1 MSYVDFKYKP
11 SKNDLICEF
20 HVEPAQGVSIQQ
32 AAENIAAESSIGTW
46 TDICTMSSK
55 IKKMGA
61 RAFEIKKLNER
72 TSCVKIAYPSELFE
86 KGNMPCILSSV
97 AGNIFGMKIVD
108 NLRLEDIHWP
118 YSILKSFKGP
128 LFGIPGVRKITRVSK
143 RPLCGTII
151 KPKLGLGSKEH
162 AKVAYQAWKGGIDI
176 VKDDENLTSQSFN
189 KFEKR
194 VKETLKMKRKA
205 EKETGE
211 KKIYMAN
218 VSAETKEML
227 RRANFLKNNGN
238 EYLMVDIMTVG
249 WSALQALRNEND
261 KLKLVLHAHRAMHA
275 ALTRDKKHGISMLVL
290 ADVCRLIGMDQLH
303 IGTAFG
309 KMHGVANEVVNINDE
324 IEHRLIRS
332 NSKGH
337 VLAEDWHDIKPVFAV
352 CSGGLHPGH
361 VPNLIQ
367 LLGKDIIIQ
376 MGGGIHGH
384 PWGTEAGAKAARQ
397 AIDASM
403 DKISLISYSKNHKEL
418 GMALKKW
425 L

>member
-1 MSYVDFKYKP
+1 MSYIDFNYKP
-11 SKNDLICEF
+11 SKSDLVCEF
-20 HVEPAQGVSIQQ
+20 YVEPASGVSLQQ

-46 TDICTMSSK
+46 TDVCTMSSR

-61 RAFEIKKLNER
+61 KVFEIKKTNGGG
-72 TSCVKIAYPSELFE
+72 CIKIAYPSELFE

-97 AGNIFGMKIVD
+97 AGNIFGMKVVN

-128 LFGIPGVRKITRVSK
+128 LFGIPGIRKLTRVAK

-151 KPKLGLGSKEH
+151 KPKLGLDSKGH

-176 VKDDENLTSQSFN
+176 VKDDENLTSQNFN

-194 VKETLKMKRKA
+194 VRETLRMKKKA

-238 EYLMVDIMTVG
+238 EYLMVDIMTTG
-249 WSALQALRNEND
+249 WSALQTLREEND

-275 ALTRDKKHGISMLVL
+275 ALTRNKKHGISMLVL

-309 KMHGVANEVVNINDE
+309 KMQGIAEEVLNINDE
-324 IEHRLIRS
+324 IESCVIRT

-337 VLAEDWHDIKPVFAV
+337 VLAEDWHNFKPVFAV

-361 VPNLIQ
+361 VPNLIR

-397 AIDASM
+397 AIDACV
-403 DKISLISYSKNHKEL
+403 DNVSLISYSKNHKEL